1 MIGATYHEAMYE
13 ESFGQA
19 PRGMQVWSDV
29 LRRKPDDWLAVDDDY
44 LHWPTWCR
52 DRLVRTHEVP
62 GISAP
67 VVLAELRAK
76 LAAMYEQE

>member
-1 MIGATYHEAMYE
+1 MDAEL
-13 ESFGQA
+13 FKQA
-19 PRGMQVWSDV
+19 PRGMQVWADV
-29 LRRKPDDWLAVDDDY
+29 LRRRPNDWLAIDDDY

-52 DRLVRTHEVP
+52 HKLVQTHEVL

-76 LAAMYEQE
+76 LAAMYQQEQ